1 MQINKNQ
8 LVTLAVFFEKETSMA
23 KYKINREFFPFSCFT
38 PPISEKFL
46 KMAVPHMKTP
56 KYIFKDKE
64 LDVSRHEIESYD
76 GERIECFLV
85 SPRSVAKNAPCLI
98 YVHGGGF
105 VLSAAGYHYKN
116 AMRYAKEVGCKVVF
130 VNYRLAPEH
139 PHPVFFED
147 SYAAM
152 RWAYDNAEALGID
165 TTRIGIGGDSAG
177 STLAVGVC
185 LMARD
190 RQHPVRFAFQMLPYP
205 YLDAR
210 NNSESCKKYTDTPMW
225 NSTLSGKIAPMTKAD
240 KSRPD
245 YVYYSPVE
253 ADSFEGLP
261 PAYIETAEFDCLHDD
276 GILYAEK
283 LRKAGIE
290 VTLNETKGTMHGFDI
305 MQKAKTTKAAL
316 AARIEFMKKVFC
328 SDN

>member
-1 MQINKNQ
+1 
-8 LVTLAVFFEKETSMA
+8 MA
-23 KYKINREFFPFSCFT
+23 KYKISKEFFPFSLFT

-76 GERIECFLV
+76 GKRIECFLM
-85 SPRSVAKNAPCLI
+85 SPKSVGDNAPCLI
-98 YVHGGGF
+98 YIHGGGF
-105 VLSAAGYHYKN
+105 VLAAAGYHYKN
-116 AMRYAKEVGCKVVF
+116 AMRYAKEVGCKVIF
-130 VNYRLAPEH
+130 VNYRLAPQN

-147 SYAAM
+147 CYAAM
-152 RWAYDNAEALGID
+152 CWSYDNAAMLGID
-165 TTRIGIGGDSAG
+165 TSRIGIGGDSAG

-185 LMARD
+185 MMVRD
-190 RQHPVRFAFQMLPYP
+190 RKHPLKFTFQMLTYP

-210 NNSESCKKYTDTPMW
+210 NNSESCKRFTDTPMW
-225 NSTLSGKIAPMTKAD
+225 NSMLSSKIAPMTRAD
-240 KSRPD
+240 RRRPD

-253 ADSFEGLP
+253 ADSFDSLP

-283 LRKAGIE
+283 LREVGIE

-305 MQKAKTTKAAL
+305 MQKAKTTKAAVK
-316 AARIEFMKKVFC
+316 ARIEFMKKVLAC
-328 SDN
+328 DK